1 MHEAGTRVLIF
12 QPVSFWIAGPDT
24 YHLSAASANPAGKFT
39 SNSGIEPD
47 VEITVRRTPIHWRE
61 KKLKEYVFATY
72 SFARVQTAEVR
83 FMDAGKPEGH
93 AMILVSF
100 EISFFIRLAKHVP
113 AVYLTFKHVIDQCI
127 REETTIMEHGP
138 SAEGLEY
145 PFMVDNVSG
154 NRKRHC

>member
-1 MHEAGTRVLIF
+1 MQASAGRLIF
-12 QPVSFWIAGPDT
+12 QPISFCITGPDSR
-24 YHLSAASANPAGKFT
+24 HLSAACANPAGELT
-39 SNSGIEPD
+39 SNRGVEAD
-47 VEITVRRTPIHWRE
+47 VESTVRRTPIHRRE
-61 KKLKEYVFATY
+61 EKLKEYVFATY
-72 SFARVQTAEVR
+72 SFASVQTAEVR

-100 EISFFIRLAKHVP
+100 EISFSIRLAKHVP
-113 AVYLTFKHVIDQCI
+113 AVYLTFKNVIDQCI

-145 PFMVDNVSG
+145 PFMAGNVNG